1 MSNQKAKRVEIRVG
15 PCDIMVLIRGLPHL
29 ILRRADLSG
38 IESWQMSIGTRERY
52 YFIQYT
58 LRHGVITCDY
68 DRGDLWREIL
78 SESAKAKVFDN
89 MQGEAVR

>member
-1 MSNQKAKRVEIRVG
+1 MATRAKRVEIKVG

-38 IESWQMSIGTRERY
+38 IESWQMTIGARERY

-68 DRGDLWREIL
+68 DKVDLWQEIL
-78 SESAKAKVFDN
+78 AEFSKAQVFNN
-89 MQGEAVR
+89 MQGEGVR